1 MLPNNRSPNV
11 NKSNSQIKNIG
22 MQAGFGMGGAPPPKG
37 SCQSPRAPKPREASL
52 VQAAESNAPLPETT
66 SPRLRVSISR
76 LRNLSL
82 AFKIKYHSVVVTLL
96 QRAQACALL
105 ALVRHRMIVTLHPFI
120 DNAHCW
126 PPCRAPFWRPPRPG
140 FCWKVYEFQKTVRGK
155 LYESVFRVMDR
166 SGQSINSTQN
176 LLREYVYQSVIF

>member
-140 FCWKVYEFQKTVRGK
+140 FSGK
-155 LYESVFRVMDR
+155 STNFKRRCEANFMNPF
-166 SGQSINSTQN
+166 SGSWTEADSP
-176 LLREYVYQSVIF
+176 